1 MARIPKV
8 KLPRVALQ
16 RSTLQTPNTPK
27 FVKPKDGKRYIRMLG
42 VFLTLLDKWGRPQPD
57 KPSIHSTSTGRPL
70 VTMALPWQ
78 LVLKRSGEPKPAKS
92 ARKDTST
99 PFERTLPCCL
109 TSPLAVY
116 AKTFS
121 SSSIRDRFS
130 KSAFRP
136 KDQHACSGRQRLSL
150 ATALHLPDRTRATVL
165 LGFSPSR
172 NRFPSTVLVIPKDY
186 QRPSRGCSKQILG
199 DLTLRIRTER
209 VRSTIARTCKFR
221 FYIENKA
228 QMLFDF
234 RSPLPYRY
242 PAPGRSFLHEFFSCF

>member
-1 MARIPKV
+1 MALIPKV

-27 FVKPKDGKRYIRMLG
+27 FVKPKDGKIYIRMPG
-42 VFLTLLDKWGRPQPD
+42 VFLTLLDKCGRPQPD
-57 KPSIHSTSTGRPL
+57 KPFPQFSIDSQPASTGRPL

-99 PFERTLPCCL
+99 PFKRTLPCCF

-136 KDQHACSGRQRLSL
+136 KDYIIGSAEALPILCVSDFCERERERERDACDVIRYHAEIASDPAYDYLDGAQTQRVD
-150 ATALHLPDRTRATVL
+150 A
-165 LGFSPSR
+165 F
-172 NRFPSTVLVIPKDY
+172 
-186 QRPSRGCSKQILG
+186 
-199 DLTLRIRTER
+199 
-209 VRSTIARTCKFR
+209 
-221 FYIENKA
+221 
-228 QMLFDF
+228 
-234 RSPLPYRY
+234 
-242 PAPGRSFLHEFFSCF
+242 